1 MSVDPE
7 MLKIL
12 ENLQNAEQI
21 HEKKKADRAAGI
33 HVVKEDAKEMY
44 NILKK
49 FQGATDK
56 TATKI
61 AKERDTDPTTAV
73 GTMQNNTVS
82 MAGYNVLMEKRH
94 LTDSYKKTYY
104 DITDSKGNV
113 LYKDI
118 ALFESAMTVL
128 KSLIDNNISKI
139 NTVIELDGRYA
150 GYLAEAA
157 HHKARGKVITESYK
171 KDVAIAKQSSAMDK
185 ASRVKREIKR
195 HI

>member
-1 MSVDPE
+1 MTVDPE

-12 ENLQNAEQI
+12 QNLENAEQI

-33 HVVKEDAKEMY
+33 HVVKEDAQEMY
-44 NILKK
+44 DILKK
-49 FQGATDK
+49 FQGATEK

-61 AKERDTDPTTAV
+61 AKQRDTNPTVAV

-82 MAGYNVLMEKRH
+82 MSGYNVIMEKRN
-94 LTDSYKKTYY
+94 LTDKYKKVYY

-128 KSLIDNNISKI
+128 KCLIDDNISKL
-139 NTVIELDGRYA
+139 NKVIELDGRYA
-150 GYLAEAA
+150 GYLAEGA
-157 HHKARGKVITESYK
+157 HHKARCKVITESYK
-171 KDVAIAKQSSAMDK
+171 KDVAIAKQSNAMDK
-185 ASRVKREIKR
+185 AGRIKR
-195 HI
+195 DIKSLI